1 LSALAV
7 FAAAPAAAH
16 HDGDDAARQVVN
28 FPVQALKGGAVRP
41 DLPVGSIVVR
51 RAFPDH
57 PVGRGQGAEHST
69 AGCDKHVDMTS
80 QVGGVAGLAAQD
92 NGICTSADIDTYV
105 QDGTTYVVQA
115 GGEQAAVTIT
125 DVSDPANPVGIVQLV
140 WTGIAGASTY
150 TPDVKAFTKD
160 GRYYVTMGLERISI
174 LGWCGVDILDVTD
187 PLNVVEVAFMSGA
200 SWCDV
205 HNVFVEDDVNGEG
218 AFIYATAD
226 NTYDLRVLDISG
238 AYGGSVTSPV
248 EISKYTSPT
257 VTRNP
262 ASGAPTDYVHDVT
275 VVDHGGTVGRRVYL
289 SYWDSGLVVLDAD
302 DLARFDGGP
311 VVSDPPPVIGPDVL
325 DPAGFQNHHAF
336 PSADGNH
343 VFIQDE
349 FLNAPGD
356 EPVQMWDISNP
367 SAPVK
372 VDGIALGTDIDVN
385 PAHNLEI
392 RYDIN
397 PNRLYVGWYKLG
409 LQAFDFDAT
418 GFLDDGSGG
427 LAGQWHQAQVDASDD
442 AYDGAWGVRLAEL
455 GGNLYV
461 FQSDRRYGLI
471 VDCAGAGGDL
481 TGCGSTPP
489 PNQSPTADA
498 GPDQTVVDS
507 DGLAGE
513 TVTLDGSGS
522 SDPDGSIVSYA
533 WTWAGGSASGV
544 SPSVDLPDGST
555 TVTLTVTDNQGA
567 TGVDTVVVTVNAP
580 PVNQPPTA
588 DAGPDQTVVL
598 DGTAV
603 ALSGSGSFD
612 GDGSIAS
619 YAWTFVKVPRKS
631 ALTDADLTG
640 AATVT
645 ASFVPDKSGDYTVQL
660 TVTDNGGLSAS
671 DTVVVTVQKPPK
683 SGGGGK
689 DGGGGGKPTCNRKN
703 PCES

>member
-1 LSALAV
+1 MSTADSTNHLNLKTFLTSVSVLLMLG
-7 FAAAPAAAH
+7 AAPAAAH
-16 HDGDDAARQVVN
+16 HDPAHVSRQVAN
-28 FPVQALKGGAVRP
+28 FPVQALKSGAVRP

-57 PVGRGQGAEHST
+57 PVGRGQGAEHSI

-80 QVGGVAGLAAQD
+80 QVGGVVGLAAQD

-150 TPDVKAFTKD
+150 TPDVKAFTKG

-200 SWCDV
+200 AWCDV
-205 HNVFVEDDVNGEG
+205 HNVFVEDDANGEG

-238 AYGGSVTSPV
+238 AYGGSVTNPV

-275 VVDHGGTVGRRVYL
+275 VIDHGDAVGRRVYL

-302 DLARFDGGP
+302 DLARFDGGA
-311 VVSDPPPVIGPDVL
+311 VVSDPAPVIGPDVL

-349 FLNAPGD
+349 FLNASGD

-367 SAPVK
+367 GAPVK
-372 VDGIALGTDIDVN
+372 VDGIALGTDIDIN

-427 LAGQWHQAQVDASDD
+427 LAGQWHQAQVDTTDD

-481 TGCGSTPP
+481 TGCGSAPPPPPP
-489 PNQSPTADA
+489 PNQA
-498 GPDQTVVDS
+498 
-507 DGLAGE
+507 
-513 TVTLDGSGS
+513 
-522 SDPDGSIVSYA
+522 
-533 WTWAGGSASGV
+533 
-544 SPSVDLPDGST
+544 
-555 TVTLTVTDNQGA
+555 
-567 TGVDTVVVTVNAP
+567 
-580 PVNQPPTA
+580 PTA

-603 ALSGSGSFD
+603 NLNGSGSFD
-612 GDGSIAS
+612 SDGTIAV
-619 YAWTFVKVPRKS
+619 YAWTFIKVPRKS

-640 AATVT
+640 AATAT
-645 ASFVPDKSGDYTVQL
+645 ASFVPDKAGDYTVQL
-660 TVTDNGGLSAS
+660 TVTDDGGLSAS

-683 SGGGGK
+683 NGG
-689 DGGGGGKPTCNRKN
+689 GGGGGKPTCNRKN